1 MLPESMT
8 HPKPSTMVA
17 AILAVVVLVLLV
29 IPAVVSLSNGDGAIC
44 FADSACPLS
53 AVNPCVR
60 KPTFAVVGRRAV
72 AIR

>member
-1 MLPESMT
+1 MN
-8 HPKPSTMVA
+8 PKPRGSVVT
-17 AILAVVVLVLLV
+17 AILGAVFVLLFV
-29 IPAVVSLSNGDGAIC
+29 IPAAISLSSGDGAIC

-60 KPTFAVVGRRAV
+60 RPTFAVVGRCAV

>member
-1 MLPESMT
+1 MSN
-8 HPKPSTMVA
+8 PKPSTVVA
-17 AILAVVVLVLLV
+17 AILTGVILVLVVL
-29 IPAVVSLSNGDGAIC
+29 PAVVSLSNGNGAIC

-60 KPTFAVVGRRAV
+60 KPTFAVVGRCAV